1 MPPKDTELYDLLGVA
16 PEATDI
22 ELKKAYRKLA
32 IKWHPDKNS
41 SPEAETKF
49 KEIGEAYQIL
59 SDPDQRAFYD
69 KVGRAAMNAPESAME
84 DPEAIFS
91 KLFGGEAFVDYIG
104 EIALVKD
111 FTSTMDVVMTPE
123 ERAEMEAAKNVA
135 TEDAGT
141 ASPTKT
147 GSASP
152 DKEGSASPA
161 KPSSPTKAAF
171 AASEPTVASPV
182 GNKEEIKAEDKA
194 GEGSAVGTPASAS
207 ATDLNSKKKDSGKP
221 KLTPEQKAKLEA
233 IEQDNQTRREARI
246 KDLTAKLL
254 TRIRPYVD
262 AKHPGDANDPETKA
276 FEDRIRTEAE
286 DLKLESFGV
295 ELLHTIGTVY
305 ITRASNFVKSKKFF
319 GGAFFGRLKEKG
331 GFVKESFGMLSS
343 ALNVQA
349 AMQEMERLE
358 AKGTATEEEIAA
370 LAEDLSAKMLLTT
383 WRATRIEVITILGPV
398 IDAVLGEPGIS
409 KDVALRRAKAI
420 MAIGNIFKAV
430 QDDEDAE
437 ERRELERLV
446 ASAAGKKKSKKE
458 KSHRSSPAPAVE
470 ESDKAKEEIK

>member
-1 MPPKDTELYDLLGVA
+1 MPPKDTELYDLLGVK

-32 IKWHPDKNS
+32 IKWHPDKNPS
-41 SPEAETKF
+41 EEAEAKF

-69 KVGRAAMNAPESAME
+69 KVGRQAMNAPESAME

-111 FTSTMDVVMTPE
+111 FTSTMDVVMSPE
-123 ERAEMEAAKNVA
+123 ERAEMEAAKNEA
-135 TEDAGT
+135 EERPGSPSKSGT
-141 ASPTKT
+141 ASPSKRD
-147 GSASP
+147 SVPPA
-152 DKEGSASPA
+152 A
-161 KPSSPTKAAF
+161 KPASPTKPAFTGAAETTPE
-171 AASEPTVASPV
+171 AAAAAEQKPV
-182 GNKEEIKAEDKA
+182 TA
-194 GEGSAVGTPASAS
+194 EGSGAGSGVGSTVGTPASAS
-207 ATDLNSKKKDSGKP
+207 ATDKKKEAGKA
-221 KLTPEQKAKLEA
+221 KLTAEQKAKLEA
-233 IEQDNQTRREARI
+233 LEQENQQRRETRI
-246 KDLTAKLL
+246 KDLTTKLL

-262 AKHPGDANDPETKA
+262 AKHPGEANDPETKA
-276 FEDRIRTEAE
+276 FEARIRTEAE

-305 ITRASNFVKSKKFF
+305 VTRAGNFVKSKKYF
-319 GGAFFGRLKEKG
+319 GGGFFGRLKEKG

-358 AKGTATEEEIAA
+358 AKGTATPEEIAA

-398 IDAVLGEPGIS
+398 IDAVLHEPGIS
-409 KDVALRRAKAI
+409 KDLAVRRAKAI
-420 MAIGNIFKAV
+420 MAIGNIFKSIE
-430 QDDEDAE
+430 DDEDAE

-446 ASAAGKKKSKKE
+446 ASAAGKKKKEKKE
-458 KSHRSSPAPAVE
+458 KSRRASPATPDEKPEPA
-470 ESDKAKEEIK
+470 K